1 MVFRSRALLCWMVC
15 WGLVCG
21 VAAAQSQVRPV
32 RGPTGRHPSSVARLQ
47 PIIPQN
53 VAIVAMT
60 TDTITV
66 SQRGRDDKML
76 PMAANMAI
84 HRLKSIPLSEIKEPS
99 WVWVQRNRIATQNAM
114 TSTVEVVKMVVAAG
128 IPKTTE
134 EKMRGRM
141 MGVARRDGAVVQEW
155 AVKSGM
161 LTIAGSV
168 PVFEADGKT
177 YRLQF
182 SPGSGIYQQVP
193 MAKSDLK
200 IGEIVDLD
208 LRRLNNA
215 WAIAGVNVRPQ
226 DDASTGT
233 RQSGQ

>member
-1 MVFRSRALLCWMVC
+1 M
-15 WGLVCG
+15 
-21 VAAAQSQVRPV
+21 AAAQMQVRP
-32 RGPTGRHPSSVARLQ
+32 GRRSPGRYPSSVARPQ
-47 PIIPQN
+47 RIIPQN

-99 WVWVQRNRIATQNAM
+99 WVWVHRNRIANQDSM
-114 TSTVEVVKMVVAAG
+114 TSTVEVARMVVAAG

-141 MGVARRDGAVVQEW
+141 MGVARHDGAIVQEW

-161 LTIAGSV
+161 LTIADSL
-168 PVFEADGKT
+168 PVFEADAKT

-182 SPGSGIYQQVP
+182 SPGCAIYQQVP

-200 IGEIVDLD
+200 VGDIVDLD

-215 WAIAGVNVRPQ
+215 WAIAGINVRPQ